1 MQTQAPLFH
10 MGPAQSTY
18 FNDPRDAR
26 QGGKL
31 IGRSFA
37 GCRGHQTQEG
47 GLGERE
53 RKKKRPLPK
62 GVLTQFPGQVS
73 VSGQSRSLP

>member
-18 FNDPRDAR
+18 FNNPRDAR

-62 GVLTQFPGQVS
+62 GVLTQFPG
-73 VSGQSRSLP
+73 

>member
-31 IGRSFA
+31 IGCSFA

-47 GLGERE
+47 GLGDRE
-53 RKKKRPLPK
+53 RKKKKATAQRSLN
-62 GVLTQFPGQVS
+62 S
-73 VSGQSRSLP
+73 VSWVSLCEWTE